1 MAERVRLQKLIAGA
15 GLASRRAA
23 EAWIEAGRVRV
34 NGEPARLG
42 DRAGPED
49 AVTVD
54 GRPLPAP
61 AERAVL
67 AYHKPVG
74 EVSTRADPEGRP
86 TVFAALPEPA
96 RGRWIA
102 VGRLDLRTSGLL
114 LATTDGELAHRLMH
128 PRARVQRRYLARV
141 RGRAGAEQL
150 ERLRAGVELADG
162 PARFE
167 YVREGRGRGA
177 NRWYEVALREGRNRE
192 ARRLWEAVGL
202 EVGRLIRVGYGPVS
216 LAPDH
221 PAGEA
226 RRLPPKQVRAL
237 AAAAAG

>member
-1 MAERVRLQKLIAGA
+1 MAERVRLQKLIAAA

-34 NGEPARLG
+34 NGELARLG
-42 DRAGPED
+42 ERAGPED

-61 AERAVL
+61 AERLVL

-74 EVSTRADPEGRP
+74 EVSTRADPAGRP
-86 TVFAALPEPA
+86 TVFDALPAAA
-96 RGRWIA
+96 RGRWVA
-102 VGRLDLRTSGLL
+102 VGRLDIGTSGLL
-114 LATTDGELAHRLMH
+114 LATTDGELANRLMH
-128 PRARVQRRYLARV
+128 PRARVQRRYRV
-141 RGRAGAEQL
+141 RVHGRADAAQL

-162 PARFE
+162 PAHFE
-167 YVREGRGRGA
+167 YAREGRGRGA

-192 ARRLWEAVGL
+192 VRRLWEAVGL
-202 EVGRLIRVGYGPVS
+202 EVSRLIRVGYGPVS

-221 PAGEA
+221 PAGAA
-226 RRLPPKQVRAL
+226 RRLPPKEVRAL
-237 AAAAAG
+237 AAAAGG

>member
-86 TVFAALPEPA
+86 TVFDSLPEPA